1 MKAHLPV
8 PFHMNASGRTPMR
21 ETPPTPAKDIA
32 ASWRSRLRRQFSLVV
47 RPRIEVG
54 WASRCGTYHGH
65 NQDAVLAVA
74 PLFAVADG
82 VGGGQAGELASSE
95 MLAWCQ
101 ALPPTL
107 WRDARALTAHL
118 PQADE
123 ALAAR
128 LRTLEPS
135 GMSATTFVAAWLRPG
150 GRCHVTHVGDA
161 RLLLGRLTGGAL
173 QWRQVTQDDTYAH
186 LGESPPDDGKPDDPA
201 RMVGVGCIGNPPV
214 QVLTLREGDQLI
226 LCSDGLH
233 RFLDLPAIA
242 RRLAL
247 SEQAGEGLSVTAERL
262 VADALA
268 AASYDDISVV
278 LVRLNPWAGARLQF
292 WFAAASAIAL
302 AAVIAISW

>member
-8 PFHMNASGRTPMR
+8 PFHINASGRTPMR
-21 ETPPTPAKDIA
+21 ETPPKEIA
-32 ASWRSRLRRQFSLVV
+32 TSWGSRLRRQAMLAI

-54 WASRCGTYHGH
+54 WASRCGTYHAH
-65 NQDAVLAVA
+65 NQDAVFAVA

-82 VGGGQAGELASSE
+82 VGGGRAGELASSE

-107 WRDARALTAHL
+107 WRDANALTVHL

-161 RLLLGRLTGGAL
+161 RLLLGKRTGSAL
-173 QWRQVTQDDTYAH
+173 QWRQVTQDDTYAY
-186 LGESPPDDGKPDDPA
+186 LGESPPDGGKPDDPA
-201 RMVGVGCIGNPPV
+201 RMVGVGCIGNPSV
-214 QVLTLREGDQLI
+214 QVLALREGDQLI

-233 RFLDLPAIA
+233 RFVDVPAIA
-242 RRLAL
+242 RRLAQ
-247 SEQAGEGLSVTAERL
+247 SEQAGESLYVTAERL
-262 VADALA
+262 VADAQ
-268 AASYDDISVV
+268 ASASHDDISVV
-278 LVRLNPWAGARLQF
+278 LVRLNPWAGARLPF
-292 WFAAASAIAL
+292 WCAAASTIAL